1 VPGHWEGD
9 LILGVNSSAIGI
21 LVERSTRFTML
32 LHLPRLEGH
41 GTPRTKNGPA
51 LTGHGAEA
59 VRDAIAS
66 TITTL
71 PTHLRRSLAWDR
83 GKEMAQHTQL
93 RIDTGVEVYFCD
105 PQSPWQRG
113 TNENTNYSSVNTSP
127 RAQISADTVPKIS
140 RRWPT
145 HSTPDRER
153 HSDGE
158 HPPKHS
164 TSTYSCSN
172 KAVLRQPLEPGQF
185 TSRGVVD
192 QCNEM
197 GLVRSMGAT
206 GSCYDHSTAESFWS
220 IFKHEYYYRHT
231 FTNLEEL
238 TVGIEAFMHRY
249 NHTILVLQNWT
260 NQPNQI

>member
-1 VPGHWEGD
+1 MMSWSPEQ
-9 LILGVNSSAIGI
+9 IAQC
-21 LVERSTRFTML
+21 
-32 LHLPRLEGH
+32 LHLDFPHNDDQSRSLLLR
-41 GTPRTKNGPA
+41 P
-51 LTGHGAEA
+51 
-59 VRDAIAS
+59 
-66 TITTL
+66 TIT
-71 PTHLRRSLAWDR
+71 
-83 GKEMAQHTQL
+83 MAARNQL
-93 RIDTGVEVYFCD
+93 EH
-105 PQSPWQRG
+105 QLL
-113 TNENTNYSSVNTSP
+113 SVDTSP
-127 RAQISADTVPKIS
+127 RARISADTVPKIS